1 MCTINHIDEKD
12 LLQKLRNGDK
22 LAFEIIYH
30 RYRGLL
36 YVHASKHLKDQE
48 EARDI
53 IHDVFSNLWQNRE
66 SLYIEQNLTA
76 YLYQSV
82 RNRVINYQL
91 KSQRADVYV
100 HSFTDFLEHA
110 QVDTDHLVREK
121 MLRELIEQE
130 IATLPT
136 KMRTVFEM
144 SRKEGLSHKEIA
156 ERLCI
161 SEQSVRSHV
170 KGALK
175 ILRLRLD
182 VFILFCFVTGI

>member
-1 MCTINHIDEKD
+1 MRTQHDIDEKD
-12 LLQKLRNGDK
+12 LLQELRKGDR

-30 RYRGLL
+30 RYKGLL
-36 YVHASKHLKDQE
+36 YVHVSRHLKDQE
-48 EARDI
+48 TAKDI

-66 SLYIEQNLTA
+66 SLYIEENLTS

-91 KSQRADVYV
+91 KNQRADMYI
-100 HSFTDFLEHA
+100 HSFAGFLEYA
-110 QVDTDHLVREK
+110 QIDTDYLVREK

-130 IATLPT
+130 IAALPT
-136 KMRTVFEM
+136 RMRTVFEM

-156 ERLCI
+156 EQLSI

-175 ILRLRLD
+175 ILRLRLG
-182 VFILFCFVTGI
+182 VLILFCFITGL